1 MTLYRRHGIKFRRL
15 RNITRKQG
23 AKFIP
28 IGEGGVVVDDAIGAI
43 VGVAN
48 VSYVGI
54 FVVEPA
60 DIGGAGV
67 FSGED
72 AEVEGEGMI
81 PCEMFAAFFEAFQ

>member
-1 MTLYRRHGIKFRRL
+1 
-15 RNITRKQG
+15 
-23 AKFIP
+23 
-28 IGEGGVVVDDAIGAI
+28 
-43 VGVAN
+43 
-48 VSYVGI
+48 VSYVGV

-60 DIGGAGV
+60 DIGGTGV